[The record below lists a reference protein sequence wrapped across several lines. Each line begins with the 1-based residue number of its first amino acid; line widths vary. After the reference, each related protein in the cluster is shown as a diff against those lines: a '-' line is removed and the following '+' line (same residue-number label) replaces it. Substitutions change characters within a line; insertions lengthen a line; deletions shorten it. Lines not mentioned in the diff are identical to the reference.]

1 MLPLFS
7 GCLLFLFQA
16 ASFLAY
22 WLFRVLN
29 RRHRRRRRRPDDDL
43 ILSGSLPHPPNRPL
57 LAAPA
62 RCRRNLICE
71 TICVLPKLRLPHC
84 CRFSLGEK
92 ARPSRRVLF
101 ARQME
106 K

>member
-43 ILSGSLPHPPNRPL
+43 ILSGSLPHHPPPPCWLHPR
-57 LAAPA
+57 AVGA
-62 RCRRNLICE
+62 I
-71 TICVLPKLRLPHC
+71 
-84 CRFSLGEK
+84 
-92 ARPSRRVLF
+92 
-101 ARQME
+101 
-106 K
+106 